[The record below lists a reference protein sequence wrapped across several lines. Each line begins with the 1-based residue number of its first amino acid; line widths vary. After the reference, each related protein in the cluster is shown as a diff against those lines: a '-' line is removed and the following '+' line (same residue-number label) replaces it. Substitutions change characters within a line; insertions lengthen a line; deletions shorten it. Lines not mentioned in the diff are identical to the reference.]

1 MIAFAQSKSFQEYED
16 KRRKEG
22 FFTKVANVLDDL
34 KNCDFIIVVLLKYD
48 IDTKVNEKITL
59 LGKGA
64 DNQNGNLRW
73 HLP

>member
-1 MIAFAQSKSFQEYED
+1 MDIAMLQTLFPLLHAAFPLKVDYKSRQLDEF
-16 KRRKEG
+16 RK
-22 FFTKVANVLDDL
+22 KIIL
-34 KNCDFIIVVLLKYD
+34 KI
-48 IDTKVNEKITL
+48 